1 MKVDKPRFE
10 KNARSVFYRR
20 RRRAAEKT
28 GRFLSSRTYDRIHA
42 VKMLRFMVDL
52 KDKKQHNSQPLSA
65 RSSVGSEYLATNQV
79 VGGSNPSGR
88 AILQGVIESEL
99 ITFVH

>member
-1 MKVDKPRFE
+1 MFSIIPH
-10 KNARSVFYRR
+10 SPPY
-20 RRRAAEKT
+20 
-28 GRFLSSRTYDRIHA
+28 SCM
-42 VKMLRFMVDL
+42 KMLRFIVDL
-52 KDKKQHNSQPLSA
+52 RLKKQHNSQPLSA

-88 AILQGVIESEL
+88 AILQGVIKPDL